1 MKEKTPEAVPVGAAS
16 EVMNSQPRARVRVV
30 GLRSPTEIL
39 EESFCSPTTGARV
52 RTRTRV
58 KDPAAYFRAWRTAK
72 FGGDYDLV
80 AATVD
85 DAVAAFSVRQPER
98 DRALWLKVANGIGW
112 RAFQDLYFEFL
123 SVVEDAKRRGNPL
136 RNPASAF
143 QKRLNRYTGH
153 NEPKPEGGAA

>member
-1 MKEKTPEAVPVGAAS
+1 MNGGISEALKRLAA
-16 EVMNSQPRARVRVV
+16 EYGHA
-30 GLRSPTEIL
+30 
-39 EESFCSPTTGARV
+39 TTQ
-52 RTRTRV
+52 
-58 KDPAAYFRAWRTAK
+58 K
-72 FGGDYDLV
+72 
-80 AATVD
+80 
-85 DAVAAFSVRQPER
+85 ER
-98 DRALWLKVANGIGW
+98 DRIWHEIVRVSYRQERDRDLWLKVANGIGW